1 ISVRNRANRAQCGS
15 AGSLAGGVLA
25 ASHPAP
31 FNQENSRMN
40 KVQRFCLTA
49 LCSIGLA
56 TAVAA
61 VPNRHQAPQT
71 TGHQPSAPTQSGHGK
86 IASVDKSS
94 FPLTVAGSASQKMD
108 LVQTPSASP
117 RTMTF
122 QIDKNTTVEGKLK
135 VNATADVTYREEG
148 GNNIAV
154 SV

>member
-1 ISVRNRANRAQCGS
+1 
-15 AGSLAGGVLA
+15 
-25 ASHPAP
+25 
-31 FNQENSRMN
+31 MN

-56 TAVAA
+56 TAVVA

-71 TGHQPSAPTQSGHGK
+71 PGQSAAQTQSVSGK

-94 FPLTVAGSASQKMD
+94 FTLTVAGSASQKLDM
-108 LVQTPSASP
+108 VQTPSASP

-154 SV
+154 SVRVTA